1 MEKREK
7 FRDLLAEEQIFAPCV
22 YDCISA
28 RAADLCGYKA
38 LMLSG
43 GAVSYSMSGLPDMG
57 FTTID
62 EIVWITERITNVNPW
77 PLIVDADDGFAES
90 PAVVYRNM
98 HRLLKAGAMGITI
111 DDSTGIRGA
120 ERFFYA
126 LAKGEKVAMS
136 DVARVVPRDL
146 WLSKV
151 KATLAA
157 CEGTDC
163 VTIARIGL
171 PLKNEADFTEAM
183 ERALRA
189 KDLGAEMIM
198 VNVHDLED
206 AQRVARYV
214 EGWKMWPDVMSKDGV
229 PNVDLNDVYELG
241 FNFVTMHIFEKAA
254 MYGMMKYG
262 LENFKNKNSVYSEL
276 HDMGGYT
283 TFKEQMMTLVDHE
296 EWIARENEF
305 KDISSRKRGE
315 GEN

>member
-1 MEKREK
+1 MEKKVK
-7 FRDLLAEEQIFAPCV
+7 FRDLLSDGQIFAPCV
-22 YDCISA
+22 YDCLSA

-43 GAVSYSMSGLPDMG
+43 GAVAYSMNGLPDMA
-57 FTTID
+57 FSTID
-62 EIVWITERITNVNPW
+62 EVVWITERITNVNPW
-77 PLIVDADDGFAES
+77 PLIVDADDGFGES
-90 PAVVYRNM
+90 PIVVYRNM
-98 HRLLKAGAMGITI
+98 HRLVKAGAMGITI

-126 LAKGEKVAMS
+126 LTQGKNIDMNEAMK
-136 DVARVVPRDL
+136 VVPRDV

-163 VTIARIGL
+163 MTIARIGV
-171 PLKNEADFTEAM
+171 PLKTKEGFIEAM

-198 VNVHDLED
+198 VGARDMED
-206 AQRVARYV
+206 AKRVAKYV
-214 EGWKMWPDVMSKDGV
+214 KGWKMWPDVMSKGGV
-229 PNVDLNDVYELG
+229 PNVNLSDVYELG

-262 LENFKNKNSVYSEL
+262 LENFKNNNSVYSEM
-276 HDMGGYT
+276 HDMGGYP
-283 TFKEQMMTLVDHE
+283 TFKQQMMTLVDHDKWLGLE
-296 EWIARENEF
+296 AHFR
-305 KDISSRKRGE
+305 DLQSTLG
-315 GEN
+315 

>member
-1 MEKREK
+1 MENRIK
-7 FRDLLAEEQIFAPCV
+7 FRDLLSQGQIFAPCV
-22 YDCISA
+22 YDCLSA

-43 GAVSYSMSGLPDMG
+43 GAVSYSMDGLPDMG
-57 FTTID
+57 FVTID
-62 EIVWITERITNVNPW
+62 EVVWITERITNVNPW
-77 PLIVDADDGFAES
+77 PLIVDADDGFGES
-90 PAVVYRNM
+90 PVVVYRNM
-98 HRLLKAGAMGITI
+98 HRLVKAGAMGITI

-126 LAKGEKVAMS
+126 LAKGKKITISEAMK
-136 DVARVVPRDL
+136 VVPRDL

-157 CEGTDC
+157 CEGSDC
-163 VTIARIGL
+163 VTIARIGV
-171 PLKNEADFTEAM
+171 PLKTREGFIEAM

-189 KDLGAEMIM
+189 KELGAEMIM

-214 EGWKMWPDVMSKDGV
+214 KGWKMWPDVMSKDGV
-229 PNVDLNDVYELG
+229 PNVNLNDVYELG

-262 LENFKNKNSVYSEL
+262 LENFKNQNSVYSEM
-276 HDMGGYT
+276 HDMGGYA
-283 TFKEQMMTLVDHE
+283 TFKQQMMTLVDHE
-296 EWIARENEF
+296 KWIDLEADF
-305 KDISSRKRGE
+305 K
-315 GEN
+315 NL